1 MIMQTSLKTCIRVY
15 VTDLNLIVI
24 TDRDTGNVNNYDK
37 SLHRKE
43 IRTQLVGV
51 NLKKSANIHVIL

>member
-15 VTDLNLIVI
+15 VTNLNLIVI

-43 IRTQLVGV
+43 SRTQLVGV
-51 NLKKSANIHVIL
+51 NLKKTANIHVIL